1 MPLPLWFQ
9 RANRPLTTEA
19 KIVQDADRLEA
30 LGRLA
35 WRAYLPFQG
44 HWAWRCLMAKIRS
57 HSIARLMINA
67 TRWIIS
73 RQSY

>member
-30 LGRLA
+30 LGAIGLARLFA
-35 WRAYLPFQG
+35 VSG